1 MIKSSKPLTLTEI
14 RKILE
19 GKESEKTK
27 QVIAYAKKFCNL
39 DEKEAKALKEELL
52 ELNIAK
58 LKEKH
63 IVKIIDLMPEDAS
76 DVRKIFFGEDTSL
89 EQNEIEKILQVI
101 TKHK

>member
-1 MIKSSKPLTLTEI
+1 MIKSSKPLTLAEI

-19 GKESEKTK
+19 EKESEKTK
-27 QVIAYAKKFCNL
+27 QVIAYAKKFCNI

-89 EQNEIEKILQVI
+89 EQNEIEKILQVV